1 MGLTVSH
8 FLHDL
13 RPRQKFVVSF
23 TQKVTGIAVLYSI
36 DMGAKTYN
44 KVVSVLRSYGLDTTV
59 YESDKLTDT
68 S

>member
-13 RPRQKFVVSF
+13 RPRQKFEVSF

-44 KVVSVLRSYGLDTTV
+44 EVVSVLRSYGLDTTV
-59 YESDKLTDT
+59 YESDKLTDI